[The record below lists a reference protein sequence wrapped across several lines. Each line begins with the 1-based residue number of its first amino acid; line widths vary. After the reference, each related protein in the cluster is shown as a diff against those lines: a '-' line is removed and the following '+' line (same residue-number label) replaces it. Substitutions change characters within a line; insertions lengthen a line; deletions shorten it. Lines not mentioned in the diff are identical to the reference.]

1 MQIISAGSSLIFL
14 QADLSKTSNNR
25 LPILSKM
32 EIFLLNYL
40 ADPKSGSPG
49 SFRTL
54 PGRAGRETQ
63 HVPRHQLPFLLYVV
77 FIPVPDPGRCTPE
90 NRALLIV

>member
-32 EIFLLNYL
+32 EIILLNSL
-40 ADPKSGSPG
+40 ADPKSGSSG
-49 SFRTL
+49 SSSPTPARCGT
-54 PGRAGRETQ
+54 ETQ
-63 HVPRHQLPFLLYVV
+63 DVPRRQLRYRQYVV
-77 FIPVPDPGRCTPE
+77 FIPCPVTGCAAPE
-90 NRALLIV
+90 KGGVVIP

>member
-32 EIFLLNYL
+32 EIILLNSL
-40 ADPKSGSPG
+40 ADPKSGIIGKLKKPHL
-49 SFRTL
+49 RL
-54 PGRAGRETQ
+54 
-63 HVPRHQLPFLLYVV
+63 FLH
-77 FIPVPDPGRCTPE
+77 
-90 NRALLIV
+90 ALKHDGIRFC